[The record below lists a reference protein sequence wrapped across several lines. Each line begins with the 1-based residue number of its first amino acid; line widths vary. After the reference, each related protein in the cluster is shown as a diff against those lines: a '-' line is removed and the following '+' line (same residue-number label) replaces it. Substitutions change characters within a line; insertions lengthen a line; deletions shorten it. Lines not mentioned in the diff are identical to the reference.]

1 MNDTQVHEVLRRSAL
16 FGVLPP
22 PELAA
27 LVGQLRVQ
35 RLPTGSRL
43 FSEGDAGQSMYIVLD
58 GWLRVSRTGNTNEL
72 LLYNVLKPGDVM
84 GVATLLLEQPRS
96 ANLVAVRDATVAELP
111 LAGYEH
117 LLRLNPLVFSRLF
130 VQALQSHLR
139 HLQPVDDSQRAPTIA
154 IVPLQPGPEAQMLAR
169 DLHLAFGPMCACALM
184 EPSGDT
190 STDLDVAQAMLRIDH
205 HDRKSEVLL
214 IRAEPAANPWT
225 RLALRQADQI
235 LFVATPGTSP
245 LPGPLERRLREEAG
259 FDFKRQHLVVV
270 YPEGSAHPSPSRP
283 WRQDRPRVERVLPM
297 RRHHAV
303 DLGRLARLL
312 IGRAVGV
319 VLGGGGAR
327 GLASLGVMRALT
339 EAGMPIDLLGG
350 HGMGALIGSQWA
362 LGHSMD
368 TICSRVVDLMTQ
380 PERRTPPVVSLL
392 SGRRM
397 EQGLR
402 RLCDNAQIDG
412 LWTPL
417 FITACNLSRA
427 TTTVLDHGPLWRAV
441 LASNSPPG
449 LLPPVLY
456 DGDWLV
462 DGAALD
468 HVPVEA
474 MRQRLSAP
482 LERRRGHGTVIAVD
496 VNVQESPDIPTAPA
510 DVRGATGGSPT
521 LPSLGSILQL
531 AGQVGDRVQKQ
542 KTAKL
547 SDFHLEPPVSDF
559 ALNDYQ
565 RASEIVE
572 RGYDHAVQAIATWDF
587 HPSTRR

>member
-1 MNDTQVHEVLRRSAL
+1 MNDTQVHEVLRRSPV

-22 PELAA
+22 PERAA

-35 RLPTGSRL
+35 RLPAGARL
-43 FSEGDAGQSMYIVLD
+43 FSEGDIGHSLYIVLE
-58 GWLRVSRTGNTNEL
+58 GQLRVSRTGDTNDL
-72 LLYNVLKPGDVM
+72 LLYNVLGPGDVS
-84 GVATLLLEQPRS
+84 GVAALLLEQART
-96 ANLVAVRDATVAELP
+96 ADLVALRDATVAELP

-130 VQALQSHLR
+130 VQALQNHLR
-139 HLQPVDDSQRAPTIA
+139 HFQPADEGQRAPTIA

-169 DLHLAFGPMCACALM
+169 DLHLAFGAFGGCALM

-205 HDRKSEVLL
+205 HDRQSEVLL

-225 RLALRQADQI
+225 RLALRQADHI

-270 YPEGSAHPSPSRP
+270 YPEGSAHPSPTRP
-283 WRQDRPRVERVLPM
+283 WRQDRPRLERVLPL
-297 RRHHAV
+297 RRHHAD

-312 IGRAVGV
+312 IGRAIGV

-327 GLASLGVMRALT
+327 GLASLGVMRALA
-339 EAGMPIDLLGG
+339 EAGMPVDLLGG
-350 HGMGALIGSQWA
+350 HSMGALIGSQWA
-362 LGHSMD
+362 LGHGLD
-368 TICSRVVDLMTQ
+368 AIASRVVDLMTQ
-380 PERRTPPVVSLL
+380 PDRPTQPVVSLL

-402 RLCDNAQIDG
+402 RLCDHAQIDG
-412 LWTPL
+412 LWTPF

-427 TTTVLDHGPLWRAV
+427 ATTVLDHGPLWRAV

-456 DGDWLV
+456 DGDLLV

-482 LERRRGHGTVIAVD
+482 MERRRGHGTVIAIDVD
-496 VNVQESPDIPTAPA
+496 VQELPGSSSAPA
-510 DVRGATGGSPT
+510 QVRGTPDGGQSMPG
-521 LPSLGSILQL
+521 LGNILQL
-531 AGQVGDRVQKQ
+531 AGQVSGHLQKQ

-547 SDFHLEPPVSDF
+547 ADFHLEPPVSDF

-565 RASEIVE
+565 RSSEIIE
-572 RGYDHAVQAIATWDF
+572 RGYNHAVQAIANWDVR
-587 HPSTRR
+587 PPARR